1 MFELGHFCTT
11 KFEALISERIE
22 ALAEETSAPG
32 PRFTRRLDDPAR
44 RLDDPARRL
53 DDPPPSKPEGFSEK
67 VDKISEQKS
76 TVRQKI

>member
-44 RLDDPARRL
+44 RLDDP
-53 DDPPPSKPEGFSEK
+53 PPSKPEGFSEK